1 MSELMRFAQD
11 IDVLARR
18 SRAVAAELARFAK
31 RVATPRAESARET
44 WQVEGPFDS
53 FYSLAVVNR
62 EFARALRRAGE
73 NVALVS
79 RDGPG
84 EYPADI
90 EFLADNP
97 DLAEM
102 VEHGW
107 IAGTPAVAFRFQY
120 PPHVRAMR
128 GGLRVL
134 ANYAWEESGFP
145 APWVREFNNS
155 LDLITVLSEYVAKLL
170 RDHGVRVPICV
181 TGAGVEQ
188 IVSGSDAAVAPAQ
201 RLARTPFRFLHVS
214 SGFPRKGLDVL
225 LT

>member
-73 NVALVS
+73 KVALVS

-84 EYPADI
+84 EYRGDT
-90 EFLADNP
+90 EKHSEQLDN
-97 DLAEM
+97 
-102 VEHGW
+102 H
-107 IAGTPAVAFRFQY
+107 R
-120 PPHVRAMR
+120 VRHPGLYR
-128 GGLRVL
+128 GL
-134 ANYAWEESGFP
+134 
-145 APWVREFNNS
+145 
-155 LDLITVLSEYVAKLL
+155 LSL
-170 RDHGVRVPICV
+170 RD
-181 TGAGVEQ
+181 T
-188 IVSGSDAAVAPAQ
+188 D
-201 RLARTPFRFLHVS
+201 
-214 SGFPRKGLDVL
+214 
-225 LT
+225 